1 MGWGRSVTA
10 PRRYGSRASS
20 CSRCPSSAGS
30 SGRRAAPTTGK
41 ASAPEPEAI
50 SSAASQP
57 EPDCSSESGKASPS
71 SWYVF
76 ILKHQSRHK
85 HRFPFT
91 ARVPRPRAQPRA
103 LALTEQGWPGAAG
116 SCWPLR
122 RAAGTTAPSPPR
134 SWGSRRRA
142 GTAPACTAP
151 SARGH
156 LVGAARVSPQ
166 RPAARSPAK
175 LPEPP
180 ASARSRQTSLQRY
193 PKDRS
198 NDPSFRS
205 HLINLF
211 STPPARCPP
220 FGPLSN
226 CSRFLGNICL

>member
-91 ARVPRPRAQPRA
+91 ARYPVPEPTRGPSHLQSRVGQGRQDPVGRSVGQLEPRPRLLHAVGAPGVGPAPHPLVPRPLRGGTWWEQPASVRSARQPAAQRSSPSP
-103 LALTEQGWPGAAG
+103 LPQLGAD
-116 SCWPLR
+116 R
-122 RAAGTTAPSPPR
+122 RASSVT
-134 SWGSRRRA
+134 
-142 GTAPACTAP
+142 
-151 SARGH
+151 
-156 LVGAARVSPQ
+156 Q
-166 RPAARSPAK
+166 RTEATI
-175 LPEPP
+175 L
-180 ASARSRQTSLQRY
+180 
-193 PKDRS
+193 
-198 NDPSFRS
+198 
-205 HLINLF
+205 
-211 STPPARCPP
+211 P
-220 FGPLSN
+220 FGL
-226 CSRFLGNICL
+226 I